1 VLDDVPTLEDGP
13 EFSRELWRAFR
24 RAVADHAGDGP
35 GDLHQ
40 LALDVAGCSA
50 ELRGNVDDTVYALSG
65 RTLTSLVEQ
74 VQEDRVGRAARERGR
89 ARAEVARTSEGASGL
104 QPGRPVVSAFLD
116 TC

>member
-1 VLDDVPTLEDGP
+1 MIDDVPTLEDGP
-13 EFSRELWRAFR
+13 EFSRALWRAFR

-50 ELRGNVDDTVYALSG
+50 ELRANVDDTVYALSG

-74 VQEDRVGRAARERGR
+74 VQEAAGDEPLENEEELELEWPS
-89 ARAEVARTSEGASGL
+89 AR
-104 QPGRPVVSAFLD
+104 
-116 TC
+116 